1 MIASRSWGSVCLD
14 FFAGTRRTI
23 VGPVTLCYYLYSVL
37 MHRRAVAQFGS
48 ALDWGSRGRGFKSR
62 RPDQIAMIPRSKA
75 LELFVVPGPLIPI
88 CISFVLRS
96 FFTFP
101 FIRQL

>member
-1 MIASRSWGSVCLD
+1 MIASRSWGSVCLNLS
-14 FFAGTRRTI
+14 AGTRRTI

-62 RPDQIAMIPRSKA
+62 RPDKVIQVAKV
-75 LELFVVPGPLIPI
+75 LEI
-88 CISFVLRS
+88 
-96 FFTFP
+96 
-101 FIRQL
+101 

>member
-1 MIASRSWGSVCLD
+1 MIASRSWGPVCLHLS
-14 FFAGTRRTI
+14 AGTRRAI

-62 RPDQIAMIPRSKA
+62 RPDKVIQVAKV
-75 LELFVVPGPLIPI
+75 LEI
-88 CISFVLRS
+88 
-96 FFTFP
+96 
-101 FIRQL
+101 